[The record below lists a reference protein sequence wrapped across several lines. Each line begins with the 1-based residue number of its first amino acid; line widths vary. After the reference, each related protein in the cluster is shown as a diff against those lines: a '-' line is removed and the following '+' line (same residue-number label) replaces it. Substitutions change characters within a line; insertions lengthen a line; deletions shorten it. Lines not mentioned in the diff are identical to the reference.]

1 MSNGIKT
8 SDLLRLVGVMAVA
21 VAAAWAVQVL
31 GFGGSSALGK
41 LTWIIAAAAIAG
53 GGTGLIVTSLSVR
66 GEDQAVTA

>member
-1 MSNGIKT
+1 MANGIKIN
-8 SDLLRLVGVMAVA
+8 DLLRLVGVMAVA

-53 GGTGLIVTSLSVR
+53 GGTGLIFTSLGVR
-66 GEDQAVTA
+66 DDQALTA